1 MTDAQAPSDPNCL
14 FCRIAAGTIPAD
26 IVAQD
31 DLVVAFRDIQPKAPT
46 HVLLIPR
53 RHIASAAELSDSD
66 AEMLGRLFS
75 VAAQVARDA
84 GVVARGYR
92 LVSNVGAGA
101 GQSVNHLHFHL
112 LGGRSL
118 TWPPG

>member
-1 MTDAQAPSDPNCL
+1 MTDRDANCL
-14 FCRIAAGTIPAD
+14 FCKIAGGEIPAD
-26 IVAQD
+26 IVHQD
-31 DLVVAFRDIQPKAPT
+31 DLVLAFRDINAKAPT

-53 RHIASAAELSDSD
+53 RHIASAAELGAQD

-84 GVVARGYR
+84 GVERGYR

-101 GQSVNHLHFHL
+101 GQSVPHLHFHL
-112 LGGRSL
+112 LGGRSM